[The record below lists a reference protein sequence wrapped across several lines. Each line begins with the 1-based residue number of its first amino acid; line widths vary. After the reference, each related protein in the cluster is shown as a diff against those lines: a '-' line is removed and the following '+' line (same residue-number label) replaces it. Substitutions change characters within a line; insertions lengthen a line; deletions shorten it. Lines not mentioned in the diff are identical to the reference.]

1 MKTLLALTVALTTL
15 TPCVGWSLSSE
26 TPPAKDPMIITADDP
41 NSHVLLNQ
49 VASGPL
55 ITKDDVLEFIKL
67 KDQVGRVMSF
77 YVDTNTPIYDEFNRR
92 IAFRDLEAGQNVN
105 VEYQRDS
112 YTVSQINRVPG

>member
-1 MKTLLALTVALTTL
+1 
-15 TPCVGWSLSSE
+15 
-26 TPPAKDPMIITADDP
+26 
-41 NSHVLLNQ
+41 
-49 VASGPL
+49 
-55 ITKDDVLEFIKL
+55 
-67 KDQVGRVMSF
+67 MSF